1 MYFFFIK
8 FQILDACAAPGS
20 KTVQL
25 IELLHGEE
33 SLGIPGNSY
42 YVCYSYFVIWCK
54 MCYLQILSVIIIIR
68 LRLVADIMGAPIG

>member
-1 MYFFFIK
+1 MADNGFLLPCKSIRKQAYTAVVYSCC

-33 SLGIPGNSY
+33 SSGIPGNSY
-42 YVCYSYFVIWCK
+42 E
-54 MCYLQILSVIIIIR
+54 
-68 LRLVADIMGAPIG
+68 